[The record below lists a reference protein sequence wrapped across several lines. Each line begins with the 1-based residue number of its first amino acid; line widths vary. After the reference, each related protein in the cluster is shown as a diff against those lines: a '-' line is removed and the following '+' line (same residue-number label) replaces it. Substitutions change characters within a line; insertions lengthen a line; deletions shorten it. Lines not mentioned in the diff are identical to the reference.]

1 MNEFLTAFQ
10 AVFPPTLLIVIG
22 FIARRCGL
30 VNAQETVSINRFCF
44 YLFVS
49 VLVFKNIYEAQI
61 SAGECGPLV
70 AFCVIGIVLELVLGA
85 VVVRRIEPNP
95 PSQASMIQ
103 AMFRTNVVI
112 MGLPLANSLFPNAG
126 LIGVVYAVV
135 VPLFNVLAVI
145 LFEVYRGGRINPKNL
160 AVSILKNPLII
171 ASITALLLKFFRLSL
186 PGPVE
191 GVIAQMSTTGSC
203 LVLVTLGASLEL
215 SKLRGNRGRLAFCLS
230 ARLVVLPLIALAIAV
245 ALGFRG
251 LSLFAVLIVFGCP
264 LASTTYTVAR
274 QMGGD
279 GELAAEVLVA
289 STVLSC
295 FTLFLWIYL
304 LKLLALI

>member
-1 MNEFLTAFQ
+1 M
-10 AVFPPTLLIVIG
+10 
-22 FIARRCGL
+22 
-30 VNAQETVSINRFCF
+30 
-44 YLFVS
+44 
-49 VLVFKNIYEAQI
+49 
-61 SAGECGPLV
+61 
-70 AFCVIGIVLELVLGA
+70 
-85 VVVRRIEPNP
+85 
-95 PSQASMIQ
+95 
-103 AMFRTNVVI
+103 
-112 MGLPLANSLFPNAG
+112 
-126 LIGVVYAVV
+126 
-135 VPLFNVLAVI
+135 
-145 LFEVYRGGRINPKNL
+145 
-160 AVSILKNPLII
+160 II

-191 GVIAQMSTTGSC
+191 GVVSQMSTTGSC